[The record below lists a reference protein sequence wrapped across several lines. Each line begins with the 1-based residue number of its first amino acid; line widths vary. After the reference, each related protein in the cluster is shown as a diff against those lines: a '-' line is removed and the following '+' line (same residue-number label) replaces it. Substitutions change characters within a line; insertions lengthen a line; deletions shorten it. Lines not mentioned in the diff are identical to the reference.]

1 MKKEGL
7 VQNLARSPHRLA
19 ALWFAVL
26 AVALANCSQAP
37 AQNVVTLVDYTN
49 VWRYLDTGADPGPD
63 WATTNYNDSVWPAG
77 PGPLGVEPGVPY
89 GYFVRIGTPLML
101 GSPSTPAHF
110 FRTHFQFDPTNAG
123 PGLEVTAE
131 LLIDDGCVLFL
142 NGTEVGRLRV
152 TPGQTYSNYANG
164 FQTAEGTPE
173 FLTIAQS
180 TLLAGDNLLAVEIHQ
195 NHSGSSD
202 VLLGLRLRIG
212 PSNAP
217 PSPSTL
223 AILSEP
229 QDTEVEV
236 GNSTS
241 LTVVNSGSPAN
252 FQWFRD
258 GNPVA
263 NATSNTLA
271 FSSAQTNQSGLY
283 SVVLSNSVSF
293 IQSRVARLSVI
304 PNLRGPRLIN
314 GAFSVFSGTPRI
326 VLIFNERLQPA
337 SAQNTNNYLI
347 EKLGA
352 GISARPTN
360 AIYSSSLVVLG
371 GFSSNFFSVGSRYLA
386 TVNNVRDASPA
397 TNIIAPNSQITLIW
411 SPTNELFGINH
422 PWHYHA
428 SALDDPSSETA
439 AWFDP
444 NFQEN
449 SFWQQGVGPFYGD
462 LNAPT
467 EPGTYTVIP
476 FQLQRTLFRTSFVAP
491 PDLPSVVSLV
501 FSGTADSGVI
511 LHLNGTELLRANL
524 PAAPAPLYIYSRT
537 IGPGSIA
544 SLAFTVQTTNL
555 VHPGQTN
562 WLTAAIHQKP
572 FQDSLIAADM
582 TLFFG
587 PSIQFFNPDRVLP
600 PPQQSGPPI
609 LNFNRLNSSQAQ
621 LSWIEPGFALE
632 GTTNS
637 ANPQP
642 GPWFEVPNMA
652 NPFVLDLNQP
662 YRLLRLRK

>member
-1 MKKEGL
+1 MIP
-7 VQNLARSPHRLA
+7 NLARNPHPLTV
-19 ALWFAVL
+19 LWLFMLVVVL
-26 AVALANCSQAP
+26 AICSPAP

-49 VWRYLDTGADPGPD
+49 TWRYLDTGADPGAD
-63 WATTNYNDSVWPAG
+63 WATPGFNDSAWPAG
-77 PGPLGVEPGVPY
+77 PGPLGVEPGLPY
-89 GYFVRIGTPLML
+89 GYFVRIGTPLTL
-101 GSPSTPAHF
+101 GSPATPAHY
-110 FRTHFQFDPTNAG
+110 FRTHFQFDPTNTG
-123 PGLEVTAE
+123 QGLQLMAE
-131 LLIDDGCVLFL
+131 LLIDDGCVIFL
-142 NGTEVGRLRV
+142 NGAEVGRLRV
-152 TPGQTYSNYANG
+152 ALGQTYSNYADG

-180 TLLAGDNLLAVEIHQ
+180 TLLPGDNLLAMEVHQ
-195 NHSGSSD
+195 NHGGSSD
-202 VLLGLRLRIG
+202 VFLGLRLRIG
-212 PSNAP
+212 PTNAP
-217 PSPSTL
+217 PGPTAL

-229 QDTEVEV
+229 QDTEVEA
-236 GNSTS
+236 GKSTS
-241 LTVVNSGSPAN
+241 LTVVNSGSPAS

-263 NATSNTLA
+263 NATGNTLA
-271 FSSAQTNQSGLY
+271 FSNARTNQIGLY
-283 SVVLSNSVSF
+283 WVVLSNSVSF

-304 PNLRGPRLIN
+304 PDLRGPRLIN
-314 GAFSVFSGTPRI
+314 GAFLVLAGTPRI
-326 VLIFNERLQPA
+326 VLRFNELLQPA
-337 SAQNTNNYLI
+337 SAVNTNNYLI
-347 EKLGA
+347 ENLGE
-352 GISARPTN
+352 GISARPTS
-360 AIYSSSLVVLG
+360 AIYSSSLVILG
-371 GFSSNFFSVGSRYLA
+371 GFSSNFISVGSSYLA

-397 TNIIAPNSQITLIW
+397 TNIIAPNSQIRLIW
-411 SPTNELFGINH
+411 SPTNELIGVNH
-422 PWHYHA
+422 AWHYHA
-428 SALDDPSSETA
+428 SVLDDPSIETA

-449 SFWQQGVGPFYGD
+449 SFWQQGVGPFYGN

-476 FQLQRTLFRTSFVAP
+476 FQLQRTLFRTSFLAP

-511 LHLNGTELLRANL
+511 LHLNGIELLRANL
-524 PAAPAPLYIYSRT
+524 PEAPAPLYVYSRT
-537 IGPGSIA
+537 IGSASIA
-544 SLAFTVQTTNL
+544 SMAFTIQTTNL

-562 WLTAAIHQKP
+562 WLTAAVHQKP

-587 PSIQFFNPDRVLP
+587 PSIQFFNPDGVLP
-600 PPQQSGPPI
+600 PPQQSEPPV
-609 LNFNRLNSSQAQ
+609 LNLTRLNPAKAQ
-621 LSWIEPGFALE
+621 LSWTGPGFALE
-632 GTTNS
+632 GTTNA